1 VVSELSPPRS
11 PPRQTAD
18 LARRRSVPTIRQ
30 ARGAQVRHSA
40 WVTLT
45 ADEFVA
51 QLVET
56 CPGFRPCLD
65 EHLQDNEEV
74 LLHLLVADV
83 LRFAISK
90 FEESSED
97 DLARCLAAVATGLT
111 DGDEQVEN
119 AVAVSF
125 VEDTGW
131 WDDTM
136 APFIATWPEPLKAE
150 AQRQRAWR
158 PGKP

>member
-1 VVSELSPPRS
+1 MG
-11 PPRQTAD
+11 
-18 LARRRSVPTIRQ
+18 ARCGGSQI
-30 ARGAQVRHSA
+30 GHSTE
-40 WVTLT
+40 VNLT
-45 ADEFVA
+45 TGEFVA
-51 QLVET
+51 HLVET
-56 CPGFRPCLD
+56 CPELRPCLE
-65 EHLQDNEEV
+65 EHLRDNGEV

-111 DGDEQVEN
+111 DGDERVEN

-136 APFIATWPEPLKAE
+136 APFIATWPEALKAE

-158 PGKP
+158 PEP